1 MPIYA
6 YRCRVCDTEFERMQ
20 SFSDTSMP
28 TCPEGHDDVVRL
40 LKPPA
45 IHFKGSGWYITD
57 SKKGSGREN
66 GTNGTSRTG
75 ERSETSKAETD
86 TTD

>member
-6 YRCRVCDTEFERMQ
+6 YRCRVCGVEFERIQ
-20 SFSDTSMP
+20 SFSDTTIP
-28 TCPEGHDDVVRL
+28 RCPNGHDDVVRL

-57 SKKGSGREN
+57 SKRGN
-66 GTNGTSRTG
+66 GTNPASQPAK
-75 ERSETSKAETD
+75 EKESAKAKESSSAEE
-86 TTD
+86 